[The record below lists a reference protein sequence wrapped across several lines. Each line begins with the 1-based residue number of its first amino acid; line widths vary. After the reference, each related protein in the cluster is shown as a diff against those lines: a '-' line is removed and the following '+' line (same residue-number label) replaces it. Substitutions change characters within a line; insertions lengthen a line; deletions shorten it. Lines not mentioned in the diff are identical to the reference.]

1 MSLSDTPLPPFVD
14 LSFSH
19 LLSVYLS
26 SLLTL
31 MKFNSHTVII
41 EQFSKNVNKLYTIYA
56 WYRYCYCSRVGTFGT
71 ERHFSFVLKLF
82 CLISRFSL

>member
-1 MSLSDTPLPPFVD
+1 MSLSDTSLPPFVYF
-14 LSFSH
+14 SFSH

-41 EQFSKNVNKLYTIYA
+41 KQFSKNVNKPYTIY
-56 WYRYCYCSRVGTFGT
+56 V
-71 ERHFSFVLKLF
+71 
-82 CLISRFSL
+82 